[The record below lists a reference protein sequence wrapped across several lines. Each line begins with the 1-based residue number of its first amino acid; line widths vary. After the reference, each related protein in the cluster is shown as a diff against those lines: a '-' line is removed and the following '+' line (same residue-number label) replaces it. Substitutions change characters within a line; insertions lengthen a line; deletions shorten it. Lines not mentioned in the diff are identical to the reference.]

1 MPRLL
6 NSPTSTSNCGPVWVA
21 FVLLGISALNTQAK
35 SVLPVPQQ
43 VSLSPNFPT
52 QQLSISWLGGEA
64 TTFDLIIFTT
74 EFKETIFSDA
84 VSAVVNQDSGRHQWT
99 WTSVEPLECT
109 SLSVQIRSREGE
121 TTSEWSE
128 PQILEG
134 KDLPS
139 NSIPQM
145 FPQDRIVPVGANT
158 SFCCIVGEGK
168 EFESIHYENTTMEVK
183 RLSRRSYAISAVNQ
197 KAIRISGSNVVC
209 RSNDL
214 TITGATIFV
223 GYAPLPSGF
232 KCETRDLISAVCH
245 WDEERD
251 TNLGGRRKTRYSV
264 NKRDCSK
271 TNMCALSQ
279 WDGNWTLVA
288 VNPLGQ
294 YNLTDS
300 AELSHRVYP
309 VAPFNLSHVAQA
321 SNATLFWEWKHISY
335 SSLALV
341 CQVELAGRSTTVRD
355 FFGVGLRSVFLPD
368 LHPDEKYRVQ
378 VRCGAQNDFWKWG
391 DWSEAH
397 HFKTKHYAP
406 DAPSVWLWLT
416 SDNTGLIVWK
426 PLTRLQSHGKILR
439 YSVTVG
445 NAEKPELTESLSP
458 ENHSF
463 RVNLTRWASL
473 SHDNR
478 VSAAVIAENVAG
490 KSQPAIVP
498 LRFRDVE
505 PPALAQAVHNS
516 SGFSFSWQQNA
527 GSTCSY
533 VVEWCETLCLDCS
546 VDWIRLDAGNTKVS
560 IPSANLLPGVRY
572 NFSLYGC
579 PSDFPVL
586 MQRWQGYKEE
596 LPPSSVELK
605 IAQQDCDVVLS
616 WEEIPLDKR
625 RGFLLGYKVY
635 ISNSS
640 QLTLREKLDASRRT
654 YTVSGLPAGSY
665 KFAVKAYTSGG
676 EDTGSIV
683 SIRLEPCGGLILQI
697 LTSMGIITLLLATVA
712 LFCYKKRRWVK
723 KAFYPDIPEPKLPG
737 DWSRTQEPLD
747 VKPFPH
753 SIVHILEKPERDS
766 YKDALVV
773 IPEEGV
779 DDDVEGSGDEPV
791 DMDERQLLRYYNQV
805 VDERPIRPRFP
816 DSSVSS
822 SSSVD
827 SANTDVT
834 YTGIQTSCSS
844 LAFPSDS
851 QSSSEGFQPHTGPSI
866 SSGARG
872 GGYQPQMQPVTLDGN
887 QASPEPLVEP
897 QVVGSG
903 GYKPQSSWLI
913 DSPTE
918 ADERMS
924 PTPSLGSPTSVAST
938 HFLLSDRE
946 GDEQER
952 RQTSSSAAAWLTN
965 LLSSAKP

>member
-6 NSPTSTSNCGPVWVA
+6 NSPTSKSNCGPVWVA
-21 FVLLGISALNTQAK
+21 LVLLGISALNTQAK
-35 SVLPVPQQ
+35 TVLSVPQQ

-74 EFKETIFSDA
+74 EFKETIFSDT

-139 NSIPQM
+139 NSEAQM
-145 FPQDRIVPVGANT
+145 FPQDRIVPAGANT
-158 SFCCIVGEGK
+158 TFCCIVEEGK
-168 EFESIHYENTTMEVK
+168 EFKSIRYENTNMPVK
-183 RLSRRSYAISAVNQ
+183 RLSRRSYAIT
-197 KAIRISGSNVVC
+197 AIFQEATRITGSNVIC
-209 RSNDL
+209 HSNGP
-214 TITGATIFV
+214 ITGATIFV
-223 GYAPLPSGF
+223 GYPPLPSWF

-245 WDEERD
+245 WDKGRY
-251 TNLGGRRKTRYSV
+251 TNLGGRRRTRYSV
-264 NKRDCSK
+264 NNRDCSER
-271 TNMCALSQ
+271 NMCALSQ

-288 VNPLGQ
+288 ANPLGQ

-309 VAPFNLSHVAQA
+309 VAPLNLSHVAHA
-321 SNATLFWEWKHISY
+321 WNATLFWEWTHSSY

-355 FFGVGLRSVFLPD
+355 FFGVGLRSVFLTD
-368 LHPDEKYRVQ
+368 LHPDEKYSVQ
-378 VRCGAQNDFWKWG
+378 VRCGAQNNFWKWG
-391 DWSEAH
+391 DWSELH
-397 HFKTKHYAP
+397 HFKTKPYAP

-445 NAEKPELTESLSP
+445 NAGKTELTESLSP

-463 RVNLTRWASL
+463 PVNLTRWASL

-478 VSAAVIAENVAG
+478 VRAAVVAENVAG
-490 KSQPAIVP
+490 TSPPAIVP

-505 PPALAQAVHNS
+505 PPALAQAAHNS
-516 SGFSFSWQQNA
+516 SGFSLSWQQNA

-533 VVEWCETLCLDCS
+533 VVEWCETLCLNCS
-546 VDWIRLDAGNTKVS
+546 VDWIRLDAGNTNVS

-596 LPPSSVELK
+596 LPPSRVELK
-605 IAQQDCDVVLS
+605 IAQLDCDVVLS
-616 WEEIPLDKR
+616 WEEVPLEKR
-625 RGFLLGYKVY
+625 RGFLLGYNVY

-640 QLTLREKLDASRRT
+640 QLTLLEKLDASRRT

-665 KFAVKAYTSGG
+665 KFVVKAYTSGG
-676 EDTGSIV
+676 EGTDSIV
-683 SIRLEPCGGLILQI
+683 SIRLEPCGGLILPI
-697 LTSMGIITLLLATVA
+697 LTSMGIVTLLLATVA
-712 LFCYKKRRWVK
+712 LVCYKKRRWVK
-723 KAFYPDIPEPKLPG
+723 TAFYPDIPEPKLPG
-737 DWSRTQEPLD
+737 DWSRTQEPMD

-753 SIVHILEKPERDS
+753 SIVHILEKPERDP

-773 IPEEGV
+773 IPEEEV
-779 DDDVEGSGDEPV
+779 DDHAEGTGDGPV
-791 DMDERQLLRYYNQV
+791 DVDERQSLRYYNQV
-805 VDERPIRPRFP
+805 VDERPIRPRYP
-816 DSSVSS
+816 DSSASS
-822 SSSVD
+822 LSSVD

-834 YTGIQTSCSS
+834 YTGI
-844 LAFPSDS
+844 
-851 QSSSEGFQPHTGPSI
+851 SEGFQPHTGPSM
-866 SSGARG
+866 SSGATA
-872 GGYQPQMQPVTLDGN
+872 GGYQPQMRPVTLGGN

-897 QVVGSG
+897 QVVGCG

-965 LLSSAKP
+965 LLFSAKP